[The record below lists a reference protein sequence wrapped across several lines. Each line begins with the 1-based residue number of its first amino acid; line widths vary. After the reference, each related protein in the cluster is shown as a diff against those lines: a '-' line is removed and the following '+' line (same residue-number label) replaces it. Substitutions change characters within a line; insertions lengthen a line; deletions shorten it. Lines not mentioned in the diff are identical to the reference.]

1 MIIEII
7 SCPTRRGNQAKSA
20 RLATLIKNGLGIT
33 PSIIHD
39 KSGQFEVRVDGQ
51 KVVERRGIWLTRL
64 FGAGYP
70 DLDRVVEL
78 LKNRSSTQKKTA
90 GR

>member
-33 PSIIHD
+33 PSIIHG

-51 KVVERRGIWLTRL
+51 KVVAAAWNLVDAALWRWLSR
-64 FGAGYP
+64 FG
-70 DLDRVVEL
+70 
-78 LKNRSSTQKKTA
+78 
-90 GR
+90 